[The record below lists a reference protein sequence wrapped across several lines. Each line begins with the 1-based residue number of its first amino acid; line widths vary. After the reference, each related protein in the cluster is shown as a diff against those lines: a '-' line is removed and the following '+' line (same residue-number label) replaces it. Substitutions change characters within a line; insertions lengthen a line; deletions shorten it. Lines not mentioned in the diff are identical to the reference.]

1 MTPARRLLHRLASR
15 LGMTVEEIQAMRA
28 DELASWIELEAPAAP
43 KPPAR
48 IEDLFAVMRTR
59 TRTRRR

>member
-1 MTPARRLLHRLASR
+1 
-15 LGMTVEEIQAMRA
+15 MTVEEIQAMRA

-59 TRTRRR
+59 TRTRRTR